1 MRRGK
6 IAVPIRTYIGSD
18 TTIKG
23 DLKCGGDFLIEGAVE
38 GKLRS
43 EGSIL
48 IGKEAMV
55 RGEVVA
61 RVVAV
66 SGTVIGTIQ
75 CLAKLEICGSAQII
89 GTVLAPELS
98 MESGAKIH
106 ARVLMSKSTREH
118 QLTSHSLQNPSSSD
132 ISYFRLQNVD

>member
-18 TTIKG
+18 TTVKG
-23 DLKCGGDFLIEGAVE
+23 DLECGGDFLIEGAVE
-38 GKLRS
+38 GNLRS

-48 IGKEAMV
+48 IGREAMV

-61 RVVAV
+61 RAVAV

-106 ARVLMSKSTREH
+106 ARVLMSKPTREH
-118 QLTSHSLQNPSSSD
+118 QLTSHLSRTRSSKHLE
-132 ISYFRLQNVD
+132 F

>member
-1 MRRGK
+1 MR
-6 IAVPIRTYIGSD
+6 IRTYIGSD

-23 DLKCGGDFLIEGAVE
+23 DLECSEDFLIEGAVE
-38 GKLRS
+38 GNLS
-43 EGSIL
+43 SGGSIF
-48 IGKEAMV
+48 IGREAVV

-75 CLAKLEICGSAQII
+75 CLAKLEIYGSAQII
-89 GTVLAPELS
+89 GTVLAPELR

-106 ARVLMSKSTREH
+106 ARVLMSRPTQEH
-118 QLTSHSLQNPSSSD
+118 QLVSHSA
-132 ISYFRLQNVD
+132 

>member
-1 MRRGK
+1 M
-6 IAVPIRTYIGSD
+6 AIRTYIGSD

-23 DLKCGGDFLIEGAVE
+23 DLECVGDFLIEGAVE
-38 GKLRS
+38 GNLRS

-48 IGKEAMV
+48 IGREALV

-75 CLAKLEICGSAQII
+75 CLGKLEIYGSAQII
-89 GTVLAPELS
+89 GTVFAPELS

-106 ARVLMSKSTREH
+106 ARVLMSNPTREH
-118 QLTSHSLQNPSSSD
+118 QLTSHSLQKTYFSD
-132 ISYFRLQNVD
+132 ISDFKLQNAD